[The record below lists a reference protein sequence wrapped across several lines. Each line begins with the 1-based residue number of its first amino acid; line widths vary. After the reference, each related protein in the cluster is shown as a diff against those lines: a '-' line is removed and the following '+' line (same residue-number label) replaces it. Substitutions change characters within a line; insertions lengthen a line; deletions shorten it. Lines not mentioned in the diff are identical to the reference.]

1 MSDEELM
8 HYGVKGMRWG
18 VRRERP
24 DNPKISRRENRRMNR
39 EARDKF
45 RQDKAQK
52 ILDSAMKDGDKVMI
66 MGRFNQE
73 AYPTMMTGKEF
84 VTKIS
89 KGSSFDVDTLEV
101 FARKDQRGGYVAVEE
116 IGKYKKQNFRKQTK
130 TG

>member
-24 DNPKISRRENRRMNR
+24 DTPKISRRENRRLNR

-52 ILDSAMKDGDKVMI
+52 ILDTAMKDGSKVMV

-73 AYPTMMTGKEF
+73 AYPTIMSGKEF
-84 VTKIS
+84 VTAIS
-89 KGSSFDVDTLEV
+89 KGSSFDVDTIEV
-101 FARKDQRGGYVAVEE
+101 IARKNRSGDYDDVEA
-116 IGKYKKQNFRKQTK
+116 IGKYKKQDFRKQTK

>member
-8 HYGVKGMRWG
+8 HFGVKGMRWG

-24 DNPKISRRENRRMNR
+24 DTPKISRRENRRMNR
-39 EARDKF
+39 EARNNF
-45 RQDKAQK
+45 RQEKAKK
-52 ILDSAMKDGDKVMI
+52 ILDSAMKDGSNVMV

-73 AYPTMMTGKEF
+73 AYPTMMSGKEF
-84 VTKIS
+84 VTAIS
-89 KGSSFDVDTLEV
+89 KGSSFDVDTIEV
-101 FARKDQRGGYVAVEE
+101 IARKNQSGGYDQVEA